1 MAGARGRQVSRRTRI
16 AWRHGAPLPSVSRH
30 LTAHSFENT
39 SLLPSPPAATD
50 FELTNAG
57 SASDSA
63 LDHEANCHAAHRS
76 SGELDCGKNFHF
88 DADFSCIENYFP
100 YSA

>member
-1 MAGARGRQVSRRTRI
+1 MAGARGRQVSRRIRI
-16 AWRHGAPLPSVSRH
+16 ASHHGAPLPSVSRH
-30 LTAHSFENT
+30 LTAHSSENT
-39 SLLPSPPAATD
+39 ALLCSPPATSY

-63 LDHEANCHAAHRS
+63 LDHEANCHVAHRS
-76 SGELDCGKNFHF
+76 SGELGCGKNFHF
-88 DADFSCIENYFP
+88 DADFSCIEGEYP